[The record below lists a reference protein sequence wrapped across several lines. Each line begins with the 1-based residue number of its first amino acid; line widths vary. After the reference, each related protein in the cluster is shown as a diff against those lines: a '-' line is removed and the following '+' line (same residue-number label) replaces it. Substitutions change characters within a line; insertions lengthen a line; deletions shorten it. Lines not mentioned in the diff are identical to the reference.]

1 MPWRISNKENKQDE
15 LCNSS
20 SLLPGENHQ
29 GAVQEGVTRQSLLLR
44 STASAAKSLQSCST
58 LCDPIDGSP
67 PGSCVHGI
75 FQARVLEWGVIAS
88 DLQIN
93 IQLCEDQYRGYG

>member
-58 LCDPIDGSP
+58 LCDPIDGNSSSNSRFS
-67 PGSCVHGI
+67 GTL
-75 FQARVLEWGVIAS
+75 LEFFVCFLKS
-88 DLQIN
+88 YPFSKMTDL
-93 IQLCEDQYRGYG
+93 L